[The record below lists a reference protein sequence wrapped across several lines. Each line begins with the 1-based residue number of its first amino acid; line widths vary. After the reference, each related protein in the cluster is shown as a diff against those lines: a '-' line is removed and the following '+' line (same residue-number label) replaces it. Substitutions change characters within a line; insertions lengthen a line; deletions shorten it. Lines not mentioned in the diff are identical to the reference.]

1 LKNELIITSFI
12 KRKAIGTI
20 IGAAF
25 FLLIFT
31 SVFSFLY
38 VFMNVDYKLNE
49 AFAKRHELDL
59 KKSHENLELVDILV
73 TDSDKLNLTL
83 MNTGHVASRITYIGE
98 IMEAPM
104 PQKHEYNSTD
114 ITIDIGEIEHNIAGD
129 KIDYAVGEIKKVV
142 VVTELGN
149 VFFFSYPPPSTDD
162 ITRGNSLITITGINT
177 LEYNPT
183 RYNLLSGIHGSGSVS
198 DLEDNDEAFLTIISS
213 TDTVLTEKKNY
224 VDNDDSDVDGST
236 NKGNHSNFS
245 NQQAGPDSVTD
256 TLTEENTG
264 PFNVT
269 HISGESFEGS
279 WPPAGW
285 AETPFPN
292 RWNKENDQAYDGSYS
307 ADFDGLNK
315 WSSGNIVTL
324 SMDCS
329 NADAIYVEFWYR
341 DEGCDNNEFVLEYY
355 DGSSWDT
362 IADLGSTTSEYQWI
376 YYTEKVTDPQYFIS
390 DFQVRWAALG
400 IENNEHAYVDLV
412 TVVMEITTNNY
423 ELDLEAQWT
432 EVDYTHT
439 NEILSIYLTSGSSE
453 ALMVDAWDGDS
464 WENVIPDL
472 SLGWNNVSVSS
483 YLVSSNF
490 TIRFKG
496 SVETYDSS
504 QSSWG
509 VDATL
514 LYLWSNQGIVEV
526 ELIGTSNLSEWTDLV
541 WQIDSSWNVSS
552 VPVTIQ
558 LFDFS
563 TSSYP
568 ESGDGYYNYVSDS
581 SPGTDEWINQTITTD
596 PTRFRN
602 STGHWKIKIRGGKSG
617 ETKLQLNLDTVGLV
631 TNFEFSGTPI
641 DDDVWYKYRIR
652 ARTHENDP
660 VSYGYISIYHNG
672 TSVSIRSVETKQ
684 SLSNPDWVYLNE
696 DGEYFFELKS
706 SNPLG
711 EILKLSTTVG
721 DIVGTKVIIQNP

>member
-1 LKNELIITSFI
+1 MKNELIIPSFV

-31 SVFSFLY
+31 SVFAFLY
-38 VFMNVDYKLNE
+38 AFMNVDYKLNE
-49 AFAKRHELDL
+49 AFVKRHELDL
-59 KKSHENLELVDILV
+59 EKSHENLELVDILV
-73 TDSDKLNLTL
+73 TDNNKINLTL
-83 MNTGHVASRITYIGE
+83 ANTGYVTSRITYIGE
-98 IMEAPM
+98 IIEALT

-114 ITIDIGEIEHNIAGD
+114 ITIEIGEIERNIAGNQ
-129 KIDYAVGEIKKVV
+129 IDYAVGEIKKVI

-149 VFFFSYPPPSTDD
+149 VFFYSYPPSSTDG
-162 ITRGNSLITITGINT
+162 ITVGNSLITITGINA

-183 RYNLLSGIHGSGSVS
+183 SYNLISGIHGNGSVS
-198 DLEDNDEAFLTIISS
+198 DLGDNDGAHLTFISS
-213 TDTVLTEKKNY
+213 PDSSLTKTTYY

-236 NKGNHSNFS
+236 NKGTHSNFS
-245 NQQAGPDSVTD
+245 NQRAGPDSVAD

-279 WPPAGW
+279 WPPTGW
-285 AETPFPN
+285 AETPSPN
-292 RWNKENDQAYDGSYS
+292 NWNKENDQALNGSYS
-307 ADFDGLNK
+307 ADFDGQN
-315 WSSGNIVTL
+315 WNGWGNIVTL
-324 SMDCS
+324 SVDCS

-341 DEGCDNNEFVLEYY
+341 DERCDNNEFVLEYY

-362 IADLGSTTSEYQWI
+362 IADLGSTISEYQWI
-376 YYTEKVTDPQYFIS
+376 YYAEKITDPQYFIS
-390 DFQVRWAALG
+390 NFQVRWAALG
-400 IENNEHAYVDLV
+400 IDNNEHAYVDLV
-412 TVVMEITTNNY
+412 TVTMEITNNY
-423 ELDLEAQWT
+423 ELDLEVQWT
-432 EVDYTHT
+432 DIAYTQPNKT
-439 NEILSIYLTSGSSE
+439 LSIYITSDSSE
-453 ALMVDAWDGDS
+453 ALLVDAWDGDS

-483 YLVSSNF
+483 YLVSPSF

-496 SVETYDSS
+496 SVESYDVS
-504 QSSWG
+504 QNSWSA
-509 VDATL
+509 DATL
-514 LYLWSNQGIVEV
+514 LTLWSNQHIVEV
-526 ELIGTSNLSEWTDLV
+526 ELIGASNLSEWTDLV

-568 ESGDGYYNYVSDS
+568 ESGDGYYYYVSDS
-581 SPGTDEWINQTITTD
+581 FPGTDEWINQTITTD
-596 PTRFRN
+596 PARFHN
-602 STGHWKIKIRGGKSG
+602 STGYWKIKIRGGKSG
-617 ETKLQLNLDTVGLV
+617 VNILQLNLDWVGLV
-631 TNFEFSGTPI
+631 TSFKFQGTPI
-641 DDDVWYKYRIR
+641 DDDLWYKYMIM
-652 ARTHENDP
+652 ARTHGNDP

-672 TSVSIRSVETKQ
+672 TSVSIRHVETKQ

-696 DGEYFFELKS
+696 NGEYFLELKS

-711 EILKLSTTVG
+711 EIFKLGTTVG
-721 DIVGTKVIIQNP
+721 DLVGTKIIAQNP

>member
-1 LKNELIITSFI
+1 LKNELIATSFI

-38 VFMNVDYKLNE
+38 VFMNTDYKLNE
-49 AFAKRHELDL
+49 AYAKRRELDL
-59 KKSHENLELVDILV
+59 KKSSEKLELVDIQV
-73 TDSDKLNLTL
+73 TAGNKLNLTL
-83 MNTGHVASRITYIGE
+83 VNMGQITSRITYIGE
-98 IMEAPM
+98 IIETPTL
-104 PQKHEYNSTD
+104 QKPEYNSTD
-114 ITIDIGEIEHNIAGD
+114 ITIGIGETIRNVSGNQ
-129 KIDYAVGEIKKVV
+129 IDYTAGETKKAV

-149 VFFFSYPPPSTDD
+149 IFLFQYPPPTTYGTPTGS
-162 ITRGNSLITITGINT
+162 SVITITGIQT

-183 RYNLLSGIHGSGSVS
+183 SINLISGITGSGSVS
-198 DLEDNDEAFLTIISS
+198 DLEDNDGAYLTFISS
-213 TDTVLTEKKNY
+213 QNSSLIKKTYY
-224 VDNDDSDVDGST
+224 VDNNDSDIDGSID
-236 NKGNHSNFS
+236 KGTHSNFS
-245 NQQAGPDSVTD
+245 NQRAGPDSVAD

-279 WPPAGW
+279 WPPTGW
-285 AETPFPN
+285 AETPSDN
-292 RWNKENDQAYDGSYS
+292 RWNKENDQALGGSYS
-307 ADFDGLNK
+307 ADFDGHPVQG
-315 WSSGNIVTL
+315 WGNIETL

-329 NADAIYVEFWYR
+329 NADAIYIEFWYR

-362 IADLGSTTSEYQWI
+362 IADLGSTMSEFQWI
-376 YYTEKVTDPQYFIS
+376 YYAEKITDPQYLIS
-390 DFQVRWAALG
+390 NFQVSWAALG
-400 IENNEHAYVDLV
+400 IGNNEHAYVDLV
-412 TVVMEITTNNY
+412 TVVMEVNRY
-423 ELDLEAQWT
+423 EIDLEVQWT
-432 EVDYTHT
+432 DIDYTQT
-439 NEILSIYLTSGSSE
+439 NEMLSIYITSDSSE

-483 YLVSSNF
+483 YLVSPSF

-496 SVETYDSS
+496 SVESTDSS
-504 QSSWG
+504 QNSWG

-514 LYLWSNQGIVEV
+514 LTLWSDQYIVEV

-541 WQIDSSWNVSS
+541 WQIDSSWNISS

-558 LFDFS
+558 LFDFI

-568 ESGDGYYNYVSDS
+568 ESGDGYYYYVSDS
-581 SPGTDEWINQTITTD
+581 SPGTDEWSNQTITTD
-596 PTRFRN
+596 AARFHN
-602 STGHWKIKIRGGKSG
+602 AAGQWKIKIRGGKSG
-617 ETKLQLNLDTVGLV
+617 VNSYQLNIDWVGLV
-631 TNFEFSGTPI
+631 TSFKFPGTPI
-641 DDDVWYKYRIR
+641 DDDVWCKYMIS
-652 ARTHENDP
+652 ARTLGNNP
-660 VSYGYISIYHNG
+660 VSYGYISIYYNG
-672 TSVSIRSVETKQ
+672 TSVSIRSVETQQ

-696 DGEYFFELKS
+696 NGEYFLELKS

-711 EILKLSTTVG
+711 ETLKLGTTVG
-721 DIVGTKVIIQNP
+721 DLVGTKIITQNP